1 MSTPTISVKQAVQKA
16 KTALSE
22 LYEDDPPKSLAL
34 EEVELITEKDK
45 SLWSVTLGF
54 YRERSL
60 TSNAMIDVML
70 VNRKQVENRVYK
82 TLLIDAETGDFVRMD
97 MRQTQ

>member
-1 MSTPTISVKQAVQKA
+1 MSTTTISVKQAVAKA
-16 KTALSE
+16 KAVLSD

-45 SLWSVTLGF
+45 CLWSVTLGF
-54 YRERSL
+54 YRQRSL

-70 VNRKQVENRVYK
+70 VNRQQIENRVYK

-97 MRQTQ
+97 IRQVQ